1 MASSPGLE
9 DALVSTRPAITR
21 MIFQES
27 DSPTPSPVRS
37 SDFDVFSR
45 NASSQENGKTMSTS
59 PERRVVTNTS
69 SDSDEEESDD
79 EVRKPMG
86 RAARRMLGGDQSP
99 IRSPSQQPTATTEKA
114 QTASTESEDELYTVT
129 PKVDRRFRSQPP
141 FVPASAARSTL
152 FVSPA
157 RSAQNDSDDELPTR
171 PTGVKSK
178 LAALVAEKRAERLE
192 KEAEA
197 ERRHQSSDLPDDF
210 IEGPEEPANLEVDRI
225 LSDAA
230 KPTRKAS
237 KKALLEMER
246 ETQRMARQQALAH
259 QMKTK
264 KKFSTNDLFARFN
277 FRQAVQTPTEQ
288 VADSSGSSA
297 PNSDA
302 VDGPGREPPSTP
314 PSSPPTPLDRQ
325 RALVELGALSKM
337 KPVREDSLQSLT
349 EIEDDEELPDLSE
362 IMSSSRK
369 AQAEELESTLAQDSA
384 HQDVP
389 KKGLK
394 LARLGKKAMAPPQD
408 DSSDDDL
415 EIVQDMPKH
424 LSVFDKAKGAM
435 KKHNT
440 DSRAIH
446 RLKHLAHL
454 GGDDGQTGRR
464 KHGKARPS
472 INPSALEAQLR
483 MRAKEQARAQQAERI
498 AELKAKG
505 IDVQTSEERER
516 EQEAFESLLEKAR
529 LDAVE
534 IRKAEKAAA
543 KAENGGADVSADES
557 EDEDYVDVSGSEDE
571 QASAEKETNDMV
583 DDAAEEDEEEEEGEE
598 DEVDE
603 EELEDEEMG
612 EDELAHPEDLETK
625 ETTSEALTVEATPI
639 KPTEASEHFSLSQT
653 PVIGRKPRNS
663 RVIADDEDESD
674 DETSRPLPTITHT
687 PAQTQGTDPFAAF
700 NFGSAHPASSLM
712 SPTQMFNATMQTP
725 SQDTQQES
733 MDVLN
738 HLVPPSSSAR
748 PSPTFAVQPQYT
760 QAGDSQNYVIPSS
773 QLPESQQVQLGW
785 ETQAPETPVQSNHRG
800 MSTNTADTPGWE
812 PSQDP
817 GLPTAWQAMPAL
829 AREDTLQTIPDEDTQ
844 STVPLRISESPAAI
858 PKRNRLI
865 RGHRPAVVDS
875 DDDEVEVEAAQ
886 SVREEKKDAF
896 REMARKRKE
905 ALSAEELADAERE
918 AKQMMDEQAEESED
932 EYTGLGG
939 DDFVAPETEED
950 REMIDSSLIDVDE
963 RQIAAHFAEKQ
974 RIADEADHQRLY
986 KDLMTGALRR
996 KQANMFDLDEDEDD
1010 LAVRRRQMKQRE
1022 EARKRKLLLQDES
1035 IASLAEGRHSM
1046 GKDAFLKAIADD
1058 DERDDDVL
1066 DLSDVEDDS
1075 QVPDSQPDSQASQQP
1090 LSVAAPLREV
1100 SGNKRRLEEAPEE
1113 RPPAKQRRTQPSAF
1127 RAPASLLEVQESV
1140 SFLLE
1145 EPNMLLD
1152 APSAVDLSS
1161 DSEHEDDDNEDV
1173 EISANDDAD
1182 PDEEVREEVGRQND
1196 GGFAPDRIAMPPP
1209 RLPASQRRTMAVK
1222 TSVVDRLSLKRASST
1237 SDNSGASSRTAWGSG
1252 SQGGGFRAP
1261 SLLRRATT
1269 NGAANGANERGV
1281 STSNGFARQ
1290 DSGGSTSG
1298 VKMGGSK
1305 KSSLAYQARDAER
1318 KAIVEQSS
1326 RRRADNTAK
1335 IAQLR
1340 RNASSGFGKGLG
1352 GKFE

>member
-1 MASSPGLE
+1 MGSSPEGLE
-9 DALVSTRPAITR
+9 AAMGSTLPEMSRK
-21 MIFQES
+21 MFEE
-27 DSPTPSPVRS
+27 DNSPTPSPVRS

-45 NASSQENGKTMSTS
+45 NASSQENGKAMSMS
-59 PERRVVTNTS
+59 PRQRVNVAQS
-69 SDSDEEESDD
+69 SDNESDD
-79 EVRKPMG
+79 EPRRPIGK
-86 RAARRMLGGDQSP
+86 AARRMLGGDRGRE
-99 IRSPSQQPTATTEKA
+99 RSPVQKLASSPTAPAVNEPD
-114 QTASTESEDELYTVT
+114 SGDELYTVT
-129 PKVDRRFRSQPP
+129 PKLDSRFKSRPP

-157 RSAQNDSDDELPTR
+157 KTTQDDSDDDLPTR
-171 PTGVKSK
+171 PLGTKSK

-192 KEAEA
+192 KEAEQ
-197 ERRHQSSDLPDDF
+197 ERRHASSDLPEE
-210 IEGPEEPANLEVDRI
+210 IVEGSQQPANPEIERI

-246 ETQRMARQQALAH
+246 ETQRIARQQALAH

-264 KKFSTNDLFARFN
+264 KRFTTNDLFAKFN
-277 FRQAVQTPTEQ
+277 FRQIGDAAVQQ
-288 VADSSGSSA
+288 AGDSSASSA

-302 VDGPGREPPSTP
+302 IEAPTREPPSTP

-325 RALVELGALSKM
+325 RALVEQGALSKL
-337 KPVREDSLQSLT
+337 KPVREDSLTSLT
-349 EIEDDEELPDLSE
+349 GMDDDDDLPDLAS
-362 IMSSSRK
+362 IMSSSRDNID
-369 AQAEELESTLAQDSA
+369 AEVVTAIARDTTAKPE
-384 HQDVP
+384 P
-389 KKGLK
+389 KRGLK
-394 LARLGKKAMAPPQD
+394 LARLGKKAMAPPSD

-415 EIVQDMPKH
+415 EIVQDVPKH
-424 LSVFDKAKGAM
+424 LSVFEKAKGTM

-454 GGDDGQTGRR
+454 GGDDAQTGRR

-483 MRAKEQARAQQAERI
+483 ARAKEQARAQQLERI

-505 IDVQTSEERER
+505 IEVQTSEERER
-516 EQEAFESLLEKAR
+516 EQEAFENLLEKAR

-543 KAENGGADVSADES
+543 KEENGGADVSADES
-557 EDEDYVDVSGSEDE
+557 EDEDYVDRSGSEDE
-571 QASAEKETNDMV
+571 DGDVDRAHNEML
-583 DDAAEEDEEEEEGEE
+583 DDAAEEDE
-598 DEVDE
+598 
-603 EELEDEEMG
+603 DEEMA
-612 EDELAHPEDLETK
+612 EDNVSNGHNVTEKIPEEVRVD
-625 ETTSEALTVEATPI
+625 ATPA
-639 KPTEASEHFSLSQT
+639 KAGTTQEHLRLSQT
-653 PVIGRKPRNS
+653 PMISRKPRKP
-663 RVIADDEDESD
+663 RVIVEDEDESD
-674 DETSRPLPTITHT
+674 VEDSQPLPNIART
-687 PAQTQGTDPFAAF
+687 PAQTQDEDPFAAF
-700 NFGSAHPASSLM
+700 NFGAARPASSLM

-725 SQDTQQES
+725 TQDIQQDS

-738 HLVPPSSSAR
+738 HLVPTSSAIR
-748 PSPTFAVQPQYT
+748 PSPAFAAQPQFT
-760 QAGDSQNYVIPSS
+760 QAADSQVDLVPSS
-773 QLPESQQVQLGW
+773 QLPESQQVNLAW
-785 ETQAPETPVQSNHRG
+785 ETQAPETPVHSHPKAG
-800 MSTNTADTPGWE
+800 SMATNETPGWQ
-812 PSQDP
+812 PSQDT
-817 GLPTAWQAMPAL
+817 GLPTTWQPMPAL
-829 AREDTLQTIPDEDTQ
+829 TQEDTLQSLPDHDTQ
-844 STVPLRISESPAAI
+844 STVPLRISESPAAA
-858 PKRNRLI
+858 PKRNRLV
-865 RGHRPAVVDS
+865 RGQRPILDDS
-875 DDDEVEVEAAQ
+875 DDEAPEIAQ
-886 SVREEKKDAF
+886 PAETRKKDAF

-905 ALSAEELADAERE
+905 ALSAEELANAEKE
-918 AKQMMDEQAEESED
+918 AKEMMDEQAEESED

-939 DDFVAPETEED
+939 DDYVAPETEED

-963 RQIAAHFAEKQ
+963 RQLAAHFAERQ
-974 RIADEADHQRLY
+974 RVADEADHQRLY

-1066 DLSDVEDDS
+1066 DLSDVEDES
-1075 QVPDSQPDSQASQQP
+1075 QVPDSQPQSQASQQP
-1090 LSVAAPLREV
+1090 EPTVAPLREV
-1100 SGNKRRLEEAPEE
+1100 SGNKRRMDDAPAE

-1127 RAPASLLEVQESV
+1127 RAPASLLEIQDSV

-1145 EPNMLLD
+1145 EPNMPL
-1152 APSAVDLSS
+1152 AGPSAIDLSS
-1161 DSEHEDDDNEDV
+1161 DSEQEQAEGGVGEEFDKEADNDGEA
-1173 EISANDDAD
+1173 SM
-1182 PDEEVREEVGRQND
+1182 REELARQND
-1196 GGFAPDRIAMPPP
+1196 GGFAPDTIAMPPP
-1209 RLPASQRRTMAVK
+1209 RLPASQRRTAAAMPK
-1222 TSVVDRLSLKRASST
+1222 PSSVVDRLSLKRASS
-1237 SDNSGASSRTAWGSG
+1237 ASEHSASAATSRTAWGSG
-1252 SQGGGFRAP
+1252 SQNHRVP

-1269 NGAANGANERGV
+1269 NSGANERGV
-1281 STSNGFARQ
+1281 STSNGASSLSRQ
-1290 DSGGSTSG
+1290 DSGGSTGSG

-1318 KAIVEQSS
+1318 KAIVEQSA
-1326 RRRADNTAK
+1326 RRRAENTAK

>member
-1 MASSPGLE
+1 MATSSSP
-9 DALVSTRPAITR
+9 AA
-21 MIFQES
+21 S
-27 DSPTPSPVRS
+27 D
-37 SDFDVFSR
+37 D
-45 NASSQENGKTMSTS
+45 
-59 PERRVVTNTS
+59 
-69 SDSDEEESDD
+69 EESDD

-86 RAARRMLGGDQSP
+86 RAARRMLGADESPVRGLEQRPSMSPGKVQQSASGD
-99 IRSPSQQPTATTEKA
+99 
-114 QTASTESEDELYTVT
+114 SEDELYTVT
-129 PKVDRRFRSQPP
+129 PKLDRRFQSQPP

-157 RSAQNDSDDELPTR
+157 RTTQNDSDDELPTR
-171 PTGVKSK
+171 PTGMKSK

-192 KEAEA
+192 REAEAEA
-197 ERRHQSSDLPDDF
+197 ERRLTSSDLPDELV
-210 IEGPEEPANLEVDRI
+210 EGPEEPANPEIDRI

-237 KKALLEMER
+237 KKALLEMDR
-246 ETQRMARQQALAH
+246 ETQRLARQQALAH

-264 KKFSTNDLFARFN
+264 KTFSKNDLFASFN
-277 FRQAVQTPTEQ
+277 FRQNVGAAAQQ
-288 VADSSGSSA
+288 ARDSSGSSA

-302 VDGPGREPPSTP
+302 IEGPGREPPSTP

-337 KPVREDSLQSLT
+337 KPVREDSLQSLA
-349 EIEDDEELPDLSE
+349 EIEDDEELPDLSS
-362 IMSSSRK
+362 IMNSSRRAK
-369 AQAEELESTLAQDSA
+369 AAELESALAQVASSPG
-384 HQDVP
+384 VP
-389 KKGLK
+389 ERGLR
-394 LARLGKKAMAPPQD
+394 LARLGKKAIAPSQE

-415 EIVQDMPKH
+415 EIVQSMPKH
-424 LSVFDKAKGAM
+424 LRVFDKAKGNM

-464 KHGKARPS
+464 KHGKSRPS
-472 INPSALEAQLR
+472 INPNALEAQLR
-483 MRAKEQARAQQAERI
+483 MRAKEQARALQLERI
-498 AELKAKG
+498 AELRAKG
-505 IDVQTSEERER
+505 IEVQTAEERER

-543 KAENGGADVSADES
+543 KAENGGVDVSADES
-557 EDEDYVDVSGSEDE
+557 EDEDYVDVSGSEDG
-571 QASAEKETNDMV
+571 QANDENESNDMV
-583 DDAAEEDEEEEEGEE
+583 DDAADEDEEEGEE
-598 DEVDE
+598 NEMDE
-603 EELEDEEMG
+603 EELEGGELGERDEIPPPNGSQDAAE
-612 EDELAHPEDLETK
+612 
-625 ETTSEALTVEATPI
+625 
-639 KPTEASEHFSLSQT
+639 TEAVVPTPTRPAAVNQLSPSQT
-653 PVIGRKPRNS
+653 PVVGRRS
-663 RVIADDEDESD
+663 RKSRLIVEEDDEDASD
-674 DETSRPLPTITHT
+674 AQGSHHLPVTAHT
-687 PAQTQGTDPFAAF
+687 PAQSQIDDPFAAF
-700 NFGSAHPASSLM
+700 NFGGAGPGSSLM

-725 SQDTQQES
+725 SQDIQQDS

-738 HLVPPSSSAR
+738 RLVPTSSLVR
-748 PSPTFAVQPQYT
+748 PSPTFAVQPQST
-760 QAGDSQNYVIPSS
+760 QNWDSQHNNIPSS
-773 QLPESQQVQLGW
+773 QLPESQQVQLAW
-785 ETQAPETPVQSNHRG
+785 ETQAPETPVQGTHRVT
-800 MSTNTADTPGWE
+800 SASATATPGWE

-817 GLPTAWQAMPAL
+817 GLPNAWQAMPDL
-829 AREDTLQTIPDEDTQ
+829 TREDSLQTLPDRDTQ
-844 STVPLRISESPAAI
+844 STEPLRISESPAMV
-858 PKRNRLI
+858 PKRTRLA
-865 RGHRPAVVDS
+865 RGRRPAVVES
-875 DDDEVEVEAAQ
+875 DDDDAERIQ
-886 SVREEKKDAF
+886 PGKDEKKDAF

-905 ALSAEELADAERE
+905 ALSAEEMADAERE

-963 RQIAAHFAEKQ
+963 RQIAAHYAEEQ

-1010 LAVRRRQMKQRE
+1010 LAARRRQIKQRE

-1035 IASLAEGRHSM
+1035 IASLAEGRHSK

-1066 DLSDVEDDS
+1066 DLSDIEDDS
-1075 QVPDSQPDSQASQQP
+1075 QVPDSQSDSQYSQQTLP
-1090 LSVAAPLREV
+1090 RAAPLREA
-1100 SGNKRRLEEAPEE
+1100 SGNKRRMEEAPEE

-1127 RAPASLLEVQESV
+1127 RAPVSMLEVQESV

-1152 APSAVDLSS
+1152 GPSAVDLNS
-1161 DSEHEDDDNEDV
+1161 DSEHDDDVAEQEEVDEHEDD
-1173 EISANDDAD
+1173 I
-1182 PDEEVREEVGRQND
+1182 DEELREEVARQND
-1196 GGFAPDRIAMPPP
+1196 GGFAPDRVTMPPP
-1209 RLPASQRRTMAVK
+1209 RFPASQRRTTTTTV
-1222 TSVVDRLSLKRASST
+1222 SVVDRLSLKRASS
-1237 SDNSGASSRTAWGSG
+1237 ASEHTAAGSRTAWGSG
-1252 SQGGGFRAP
+1252 SQGSGFRAP

-1269 NGAANGANERGV
+1269 NGGASRGANERGV
-1281 STSNGFARQ
+1281 STSNGVSRQ
-1290 DSGGSTSG
+1290 DSGSNNTASG
-1298 VKMGGSK
+1298 VKMGGTK

-1318 KAIVEQSS
+1318 KAIVEQSA

-1352 GKFE
+1352 GTFE

>member
-1 MASSPGLE
+1 M
-9 DALVSTRPAITR
+9 
-21 MIFQES
+21 MFQES

-45 NASSQENGKTMSTS
+45 HASSQEDGKAMA
-59 PERRVVTNTS
+59 TS
-69 SDSDEEESDD
+69 SSPAASDDEESDD

-86 RAARRMLGGDQSP
+86 RAARRMLGADESPVRGLEQRPSMSPGKVQQSASGD
-99 IRSPSQQPTATTEKA
+99 
-114 QTASTESEDELYTVT
+114 SEDELYTVT
-129 PKVDRRFRSQPP
+129 PRLDRRFQSQPP

-157 RSAQNDSDDELPTR
+157 KTAQNDSDDELPTR
-171 PTGVKSK
+171 PTGMKSK

-192 KEAEA
+192 REAEAEA
-197 ERRHQSSDLPDDF
+197 ERRLTSSDLPDELV
-210 IEGPEEPANLEVDRI
+210 EGPEEPANPEVDRI

-237 KKALLEMER
+237 KKALLEMDR
-246 ETQRMARQQALAH
+246 ETQRLARQQALAH

-264 KKFSTNDLFARFN
+264 KTFSKNDLFASFN
-277 FRQAVQTPTEQ
+277 FRQNVGAAAQQ
-288 VADSSGSSA
+288 ARDSSGSSA

-302 VDGPGREPPSTP
+302 IEGPGREPPSTP

-337 KPVREDSLQSLT
+337 KPVREDSLQSLA
-349 EIEDDEELPDLSE
+349 EIEDDEELPDLSS
-362 IMSSSRK
+362 IMNSSRRAK
-369 AQAEELESTLAQDSA
+369 AAELESALAQVASSPG
-384 HQDVP
+384 VP
-389 KKGLK
+389 KRGLR
-394 LARLGKKAMAPPQD
+394 LARLGKKAMAPSQE

-415 EIVQDMPKH
+415 EIVQSMPKH
-424 LSVFDKAKGAM
+424 LRVFDKAKGNM

-464 KHGKARPS
+464 KHGKSRPS
-472 INPSALEAQLR
+472 INPNALEAQLR
-483 MRAKEQARAQQAERI
+483 MRAKEQARALQLERI
-498 AELKAKG
+498 AELRAKG
-505 IDVQTSEERER
+505 IEVQTAEERER

-543 KAENGGADVSADES
+543 KAENGGVDVSADES
-557 EDEDYVDVSGSEDE
+557 EDEDYVDVSGSEDGLANDE
-571 QASAEKETNDMV
+571 NESNDMV
-583 DDAAEEDEEEEEGEE
+583 DDAAEEEEEGEE
-598 DEVDE
+598 NEMDE
-603 EELEDEEMG
+603 EELEGEELGERDEIPPPNGSQDAAE
-612 EDELAHPEDLETK
+612 
-625 ETTSEALTVEATPI
+625 
-639 KPTEASEHFSLSQT
+639 TEAVEPTPTRPAEAVDQLGPSQT
-653 PVIGRKPRNS
+653 PVVGRRS
-663 RVIADDEDESD
+663 RKSRLIVDEEDDEDASD
-674 DETSRPLPTITHT
+674 AQGSRHLPVTAHT
-687 PAQTQGTDPFAAF
+687 PAQSQIDDPFAAF
-700 NFGSAHPASSLM
+700 NFGGAGPGSSLM

-725 SQDTQQES
+725 SQDIQQDS
-733 MDVLN
+733 MDALN
-738 HLVPPSSSAR
+738 HLVPTSSLVR
-748 PSPTFAVQPQYT
+748 PSPIFAVQPQST
-760 QAGDSQNYVIPSS
+760 QNWDSQHNNIPSS
-773 QLPESQQVQLGW
+773 QLPESQQVQLAW
-785 ETQAPETPVQSNHRG
+785 ETQAPETPVQGTHRVT
-800 MSTNTADTPGWE
+800 SASATATPGWE

-817 GLPTAWQAMPAL
+817 GLPNAWQAMPDL
-829 AREDTLQTIPDEDTQ
+829 TREDSLQTLPDRDTQ
-844 STVPLRISESPAAI
+844 STEPLRISESPAMV
-858 PKRNRLI
+858 PKRTRLA
-865 RGHRPAVVDS
+865 RGRRPAVVES
-875 DDDEVEVEAAQ
+875 DDDDAERIQ
-886 SVREEKKDAF
+886 PGKDEKKDAF

-905 ALSAEELADAERE
+905 ALSAEEMADAERE

-963 RQIAAHFAEKQ
+963 RQIAAHYAEEQ

-1010 LAVRRRQMKQRE
+1010 LAARRRQIKQRE

-1035 IASLAEGRHSM
+1035 IASLAEGRHSK

-1066 DLSDVEDDS
+1066 DLSDIEDDS
-1075 QVPDSQPDSQASQQP
+1075 QVPDSQSDSQYSHQTLP
-1090 LSVAAPLREV
+1090 LAAPLREA
-1100 SGNKRRLEEAPEE
+1100 SGNKRRMEEAPEE

-1127 RAPASLLEVQESV
+1127 RAPVSMLEVQESV

-1152 APSAVDLSS
+1152 GSSAVDLNS
-1161 DSEHEDDDNEDV
+1161 DSEHDDEVAEQEEDDEHEDD
-1173 EISANDDAD
+1173 I
-1182 PDEEVREEVGRQND
+1182 DEELREEVARQND
-1196 GGFAPDRIAMPPP
+1196 GGFAPDRVTMPPP
-1209 RLPASQRRTMAVK
+1209 RFPASQRRTTTTTV
-1222 TSVVDRLSLKRASST
+1222 SVVDRLSLKRASS
-1237 SDNSGASSRTAWGSG
+1237 ASENTAAGSRTAWGSG
-1252 SQGGGFRAP
+1252 SQGSGFRAP

-1269 NGAANGANERGV
+1269 NGGASRGANERGV
-1281 STSNGFARQ
+1281 STSNGVSRQ
-1290 DSGGSTSG
+1290 DSGSNNTASG
-1298 VKMGGSK
+1298 VKMGGTK

-1318 KAIVEQSS
+1318 KAIVEQSA

-1352 GKFE
+1352 GTFE

>member
-1 MASSPGLE
+1 MATSSSP
-9 DALVSTRPAITR
+9 AA
-21 MIFQES
+21 S
-27 DSPTPSPVRS
+27 D
-37 SDFDVFSR
+37 D
-45 NASSQENGKTMSTS
+45 
-59 PERRVVTNTS
+59 
-69 SDSDEEESDD
+69 EESDD

-86 RAARRMLGGDQSP
+86 RAARRMLGADESPVRGLEQRPSMSPGKVQQSASGD
-99 IRSPSQQPTATTEKA
+99 
-114 QTASTESEDELYTVT
+114 SEDELYTVT
-129 PKVDRRFRSQPP
+129 PKLDRRFQSQPP

-157 RSAQNDSDDELPTR
+157 RTAQNDSDDELPTR
-171 PTGVKSK
+171 PTGMKLK

-192 KEAEA
+192 REAEAEA
-197 ERRHQSSDLPDDF
+197 ERRLTSSDLPDELV
-210 IEGPEEPANLEVDRI
+210 EGPEEPANAEIDRI

-237 KKALLEMER
+237 KKALLEMDR
-246 ETQRMARQQALAH
+246 ETQRLARQQALAH

-264 KKFSTNDLFARFN
+264 KTFSKNDLFASFN
-277 FRQAVQTPTEQ
+277 FRQNVGAAAQQ
-288 VADSSGSSA
+288 ARDSSGSSA

-302 VDGPGREPPSTP
+302 IEGPGREPPSTP

-337 KPVREDSLQSLT
+337 KPVREDSLQSLA
-349 EIEDDEELPDLSE
+349 EIEDDEELPDLSS
-362 IMSSSRK
+362 IMNSSRRAK
-369 AQAEELESTLAQDSA
+369 AAELESALAQVASSPG
-384 HQDVP
+384 VP
-389 KKGLK
+389 KRGLR
-394 LARLGKKAMAPPQD
+394 LARLGKKAMAPSQE

-415 EIVQDMPKH
+415 EIVQSMPKH
-424 LSVFDKAKGAM
+424 LRVFDKAKGNM

-464 KHGKARPS
+464 KHGKSRPS
-472 INPSALEAQLR
+472 INPNALEAQLR
-483 MRAKEQARAQQAERI
+483 MRAKEQARALQLERI
-498 AELKAKG
+498 AELRAKG
-505 IDVQTSEERER
+505 IEVQTAEERER

-543 KAENGGADVSADES
+543 KAENGGVDVSADES
-557 EDEDYVDVSGSEDE
+557 EDEDYVDVSGSEDGLANDE
-571 QASAEKETNDMV
+571 NESNDMV
-583 DDAAEEDEEEEEGEE
+583 DDAAEDEEEGEE
-598 DEVDE
+598 NEMDE
-603 EELEDEEMG
+603 EELEGEELGERDEIPPPNGSQDAAE
-612 EDELAHPEDLETK
+612 
-625 ETTSEALTVEATPI
+625 
-639 KPTEASEHFSLSQT
+639 TEAVEPTPTRPAEAVDQLGPSQT
-653 PVIGRKPRNS
+653 PVVGRRS
-663 RVIADDEDESD
+663 RKSRLIVDEEDDEDASD
-674 DETSRPLPTITHT
+674 AQGSHHLPVTAHT
-687 PAQTQGTDPFAAF
+687 PAQSQIDDPFAAF
-700 NFGSAHPASSLM
+700 NFGGAGPGSSLM

-725 SQDTQQES
+725 SQDIQQDS

-738 HLVPPSSSAR
+738 RLVPTSSLVR
-748 PSPTFAVQPQYT
+748 PSPTFAVQPQST
-760 QAGDSQNYVIPSS
+760 QNWDSQHNNIPSS
-773 QLPESQQVQLGW
+773 QLPESQQVQLAW
-785 ETQAPETPVQSNHRG
+785 ETQAPETPVQGTHRVT
-800 MSTNTADTPGWE
+800 SASATATPGWE

-817 GLPTAWQAMPAL
+817 GLPNAWQAMPDL
-829 AREDTLQTIPDEDTQ
+829 TREDSLQTLPDRDTQ
-844 STVPLRISESPAAI
+844 STEPLRISESPAMV
-858 PKRNRLI
+858 PKRTRLA
-865 RGHRPAVVDS
+865 RGRRPAVVES
-875 DDDEVEVEAAQ
+875 DDDDAERIQ
-886 SVREEKKDAF
+886 PGKDEKKDAF

-905 ALSAEELADAERE
+905 ALSAEEMADAERE

-963 RQIAAHFAEKQ
+963 RQIAAHYAEEQ

-1010 LAVRRRQMKQRE
+1010 LAARRRQMKQRE

-1035 IASLAEGRHSM
+1035 IASLAEGRHSK

-1066 DLSDVEDDS
+1066 DLSDIEDDS
-1075 QVPDSQPDSQASQQP
+1075 QVPDSQSDSQYSQQTLP
-1090 LSVAAPLREV
+1090 LAAPLREA
-1100 SGNKRRLEEAPEE
+1100 SGNKRRMEEAPEE

-1127 RAPASLLEVQESV
+1127 RAPVSMLEVQESV

-1152 APSAVDLSS
+1152 GPSAVDLNT
-1161 DSEHEDDDNEDV
+1161 DSEHDDDVAEQEEVDEHEDD
-1173 EISANDDAD
+1173 I
-1182 PDEEVREEVGRQND
+1182 DEELREEVARQND
-1196 GGFAPDRIAMPPP
+1196 GGFAPDRVTMPPP
-1209 RLPASQRRTMAVK
+1209 RFPASQRRTTTTTV
-1222 TSVVDRLSLKRASST
+1222 SVVDRLSLKRASS
-1237 SDNSGASSRTAWGSG
+1237 ASEHTAAGSRTAWGSG
-1252 SQGGGFRAP
+1252 SQGSGFRAP

-1269 NGAANGANERGV
+1269 NGGASRGANERGV
-1281 STSNGFARQ
+1281 STSNGVSRQ
-1290 DSGGSTSG
+1290 DSGSNNTASG
-1298 VKMGGSK
+1298 VKMGGTK

-1318 KAIVEQSS
+1318 KAIVEQSA

-1352 GKFE
+1352 GTFE